1 VDWIIS
7 AVHTCH
13 SYFQIIIDLSV
24 STREK
29 QMQDFSTEAGRKFRT
44 RLIATAKGRHGA
56 KDMNREE
63 AYEALTFLFSSEA
76 HPAQIGAFLT
86 AMRFKGTKVDEMKGF
101 LDAMEAAATLIEP
114 KVENLINCNGPYDGR
129 KKALNL
135 SVPAAIVTA
144 AAGVPVVLHSNTG
157 LPPKDG
163 VTNARML
170 EAMGIAAARE
180 PVAVRNDI
188 EQNGFGH
195 LHAARYL
202 HGVERLKPHR
212 QVMFY
217 RSFLH
222 ACEVMLN
229 PACAKHSLIGAA
241 HKSFLERFATA
252 AGERGQERVM
262 VVQGLDGGDE
272 LPLAPTPVAE
282 YRNGEVETYTLSP
295 SDFGIGEKT
304 HHPCEEPADAA
315 RRIEECLAGRE
326 ESHFDAIVYNAGIR
340 IHLGGGAGSIEEG
353 IALAREVVANGK
365 ALKKLGELRG

>member
-1 VDWIIS
+1 
-7 AVHTCH
+7 
-13 SYFQIIIDLSV
+13 
-24 STREK
+24 
-29 QMQDFSTEAGRKFRT
+29 MQDFSSEAGHNFRA

-56 KDMNREE
+56 KDMNREQ
-63 AYEALTFLFSSEA
+63 AREALAFLFSAEA
-76 HPAQIGAFLT
+76 QPVQIGAFLT
-86 AMRFKGTKVDEMKGF
+86 AMRFKGTKVEEMKGF
-101 LDAMEAAATLIEP
+101 LDAMEEAAILIKP
-114 KVENLINCNGPYDGR
+114 RVDNLINCNGPYDGR
-129 KKALNL
+129 KNALNL

-170 EAMGIAAARE
+170 EAMGIPAAGE
-180 PVAVRNDI
+180 PDTVERDI
-188 EQNGFGH
+188 EQKGLGH

-229 PACAKHSLIGAA
+229 PAGAKYSLIGAA
-241 HKSFLERFATA
+241 HESFLERFATA

-282 YRNGEVETYTLSP
+282 YRNGSIERYTLSP
-295 SDFGIGEKT
+295 GDFGLAEKP
-304 HHPCEEPADAA
+304 HHPCEEPAAAAA
-315 RRIEECLAGRE
+315 RAEEALAGNDDT
-326 ESHFDAIVYNAGIR
+326 HLDAILFNAGIR
-340 IHLGGGAGSIEEG
+340 IQLGGGADTIEAG
-353 IALAREVVANGK
+353 IALARETVTGGSAHR
-365 ALKKLGELRG
+365 KLMELRV